1 MNQKYSKIEKNSKK
15 KIVVLTMSI
24 SAGSSYIA
32 DLKEILP
39 PDQVEYLLYTPETF
53 PKEGY
58 IPQIGRAHV

>member
-39 PDQVEYLLYTPETF
+39 PDQVEYLLYTPETCL
-53 PKEGY
+53 PPDSHRNCRWE
-58 IPQIGRAHV
+58 